1 MDTEDLAQAIARW
14 AFHQGPE
21 QADQAIEELR
31 LRFLLK
37 ETRSQI
43 KHRSEFL
50 RIAS

>member
-1 MDTEDLAQAIARW
+1 MDTEDLAEAIARW

-37 ETRSQI
+37 ETRSQTQ
-43 KHRSEFL
+43 HRSKLF
-50 RIAS
+50 RVAS

>member
-14 AFHQGPE
+14 ASHQGS
-21 QADQAIEELR
+21 DQAAEAIDELR

-43 KHRSEFL
+43 KHRSKLF
-50 RIAS
+50 RVAS